1 MTDTAH
7 PLFALSPLDGRYRS
21 QGDGLRPFLSE
32 FGLLRFRVVTEVE
45 WLLALAA
52 EPAFTPLPPF
62 SAADQ
67 VYLRGVAE
75 HFSAADAEEIKATER
90 TTNHDVKAVEYFL
103 KARLRARASLA
114 PYEEFVH
121 FACTSEDINNVSHA
135 LMLKHARDEALL
147 PAMDAMLT
155 KLKSLADSLAAMP
168 MLSRTHGQLAS
179 PTTMG
184 KELAN
189 FLARLRNQR
198 DAFAVLPLPAKLN
211 GAVGNFNAHLV
222 AAPEV
227 AWPVLSTRVL
237 EGLGLTMNPYTT
249 QIEPHDGIAAYCH
262 SLQRFGQVLLDMNRD
277 LWGYISLGYFT
288 QRAVATETGSSTM
301 PHKVNPIDFEN
312 SEGNLGLAHAVLS
325 HLADKL
331 PVSRWQRDLSDS
343 TVLRNLGVGLGH
355 LMIALTATL
364 RGLGKI
370 EADPQ
375 RMAQDLD
382 HSWEVLA
389 EPIQTI
395 LRQEGVDQPYERL
408 KEATR
413 GRHLDAEAV
422 AELLEA
428 LPLSAEGR
436 ARLQALTPATY
447 LGLAETLARAL

>member
-1 MTDTAH
+1 M
-7 PLFALSPLDGRYRS
+7 
-21 QGDGLRPFLSE
+21 
-32 FGLLRFRVVTEVE
+32 
-45 WLLALAA
+45 
-52 EPAFTPLPPF
+52 
-62 SAADQ
+62 
-67 VYLRGVAE
+67 
-75 HFSAADAEEIKATER
+75 
-90 TTNHDVKAVEYFL
+90 
-103 KARLRARASLA
+103 
-114 PYEEFVH
+114 H

-155 KLKSLADSLAAMP
+155 KLKGLADSLAAMP

-262 SLQRFGQVLLDMNRD
+262 GLQRFGQVLLDMNRD

-343 TVLRNLGVGLGH
+343 TVLRNLRGGFGTLNDRPHGYPSRPGQDRSGSAAHGPGSRPQLGSVGRGDPDHPAAGGWISRTSNGLRKPPGEGI
-355 LMIALTATL
+355 LMRRPWPSSWKPCPFPLRAGRAFKPSLQPPTSALRKPLRALCDALAFATPPSL
-364 RGLGKI
+364 CCR
-370 EADPQ
+370 
-375 RMAQDLD
+375 
-382 HSWEVLA
+382 
-389 EPIQTI
+389 
-395 LRQEGVDQPYERL
+395 
-408 KEATR
+408 
-413 GRHLDAEAV
+413 
-422 AELLEA
+422 A
-428 LPLSAEGR
+428 LPRGYGKYEKPGGGLFLSITGGR
-436 ARLQALTPATY
+436 SLPFSPEPF
-447 LGLAETLARAL
+447 LGPCRWMGMSLRPWLASLRWKPG